1 LTGPTYFE
9 PMIRRFSDI
18 VKEETKIYSHLYF
31 IFVILTDGC
40 IHDMKLTTKLMVD
53 LSYQPISV
61 IIVGIGDNDFEEMDK
76 LDADKVVLTD
86 SDGRVAARD
95 IC

>member
-1 LTGPTYFE
+1 
-9 PMIRRFSDI
+9 
-18 VKEETKIYSHLYF
+18 
-31 IFVILTDGC
+31 
-40 IHDMKLTTKLMVD
+40 MKLTTKLMVD

-61 IIVGIGDNDFEEMDK
+61 IIVGIGDNDFDEMDK